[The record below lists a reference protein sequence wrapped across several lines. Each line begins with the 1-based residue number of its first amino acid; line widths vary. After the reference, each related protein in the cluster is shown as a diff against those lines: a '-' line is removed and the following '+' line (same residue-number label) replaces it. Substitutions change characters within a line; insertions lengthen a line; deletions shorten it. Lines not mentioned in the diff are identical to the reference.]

1 MYRLCLHMC
10 IFNYMYMFMD
20 EDECLFLWRTKVMD
34 IPDTELRV
42 LCSPDIGNWT
52 PTLGSL

>member
-34 IPDTELRV
+34 IPDMELRYCV
-42 LCSPDIGNWT
+42 HLT
-52 PTLGSL
+52 